1 MSEEKQPYEVM
12 NEGEPHAEMDWLAKV
27 IGLLMLALII
37 LVASACPAKAAN
49 NWCGQYADG
58 YLTGYCWTRKRCD
71 YVPPVVCPAPVSA
84 DEDAYMAGLRD
95 GLAAGRVEL

>member
-1 MSEEKQPYEVM
+1 MNEPYEVM
-12 NEGEPHAEMDWLAKV
+12 PEGEPHAVVDWFTKLIAA
-27 IGLLMLALII
+27 LMLVLII
-37 LVASACPAKAAN
+37 VIAASCEAN
-49 NWCGQYADG
+49 AGENWCGQYADG

-84 DEDAYMAGLRD
+84 DEDAYMTGLRD